1 MKSNLSALKFVR
13 NNKRQV
19 GVMLIALSLTCMAMY
34 VVNFLLMTTEISY
47 KAVMIEKSRNF
58 FLCSLSNSTMGL
70 RATDYASDE
79 EFAEA
84 AAERRDEIIMKLK
97 EREDVQEAYF
107 TQGLSGKYQGIVGVV
122 EYMFPLLSVEEVPG
136 YISAMD
142 AKLIEGRLPEAD
154 GEIVV
159 EETMF
164 HNQNMILGDYFL
176 DERYGKLFQVVGVVK
191 SDRMHAVGTPQG
203 YANNGW
209 YFFVVGKENIED
221 GKKLLKE
228 IGIET
233 TEYDSVYDMVAL
245 EEEYLKDVQP
255 QFETAIL
262 LISLVVMFF
271 LAISI
276 LISYVSFMRSRMNEY
291 CLYISLGFSRG
302 EVYGMM
308 MREIG
313 LIFGISLLVGAAVT
327 VGILLVLGNTFMRD
341 MGLVFKYWD
350 SKQFLRIITSFLV
363 IVGILQ
369 IPIGVT
375 IQNIKTID
383 NIEEQ

>member
-1 MKSNLSALKFVR
+1 
-13 NNKRQV
+13 
-19 GVMLIALSLTCMAMY
+19 MLIALSLTCMAMY

-47 KAVMIEKSRNF
+47 KAIMIEKSRNF

-70 RATDYASDE
+70 RAADYASDE
-79 EFAEA
+79 EFVEA
-84 AAERRDEIIMKLK
+84 AAERRDEITMKLK
-97 EREDVQEAYF
+97 EREEVHEAYF
-107 TQGLSGKYQGIVGVV
+107 TQGLSGRYQGIVGVV

-142 AKLIEGRLPEAD
+142 GKLIEGRLPEAD

-327 VGILLVLGNTFMRD
+327 VGILLALGNTFMRD

-369 IPIGVT
+369 IPIVVT